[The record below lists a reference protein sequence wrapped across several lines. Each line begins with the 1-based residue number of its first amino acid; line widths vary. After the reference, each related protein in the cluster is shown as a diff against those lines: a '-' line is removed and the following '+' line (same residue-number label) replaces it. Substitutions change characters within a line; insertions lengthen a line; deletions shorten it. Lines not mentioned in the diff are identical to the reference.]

1 MGSPDLLRGWGQ
13 GTRQRLAHRS
23 QRRVGGGLRFAFYG
37 RTSTVEHQ
45 DPVSSAAWQREAAE
59 VLVAGRGVIV
69 AEYFDAGCSRRLP
82 WRDRPEAASLL
93 AALLDPDRSFDAIVV
108 GEYER
113 AFAADQFEQ
122 LTPILNKHGVQVWIP
137 EAGGPVEVGSPLH
150 RMLMTVLGAQ
160 SQREVLRARHRTLAA
175 MRAQVSRQGRYLGGR
190 PPYGYRLVDAGPH
203 PNQTHA
209 GWGRRLQRL
218 DPDPVTAPHVKWIF
232 AERLTGRSAAGI
244 ARELNERGVPCPS
257 AVDPA
262 RNRHRS
268 GRTWSLRTVVEILRN
283 PRYTGRE
290 VWDRI
295 TGRNLR
301 NPESPRGMLTIAA
314 EPSHPALVSER
325 DFIAVQAV
333 RVTRTASDGTRRVYR
348 LSGLVRCGSCGRR
361 MDSHWV
367 NGRPGYRC
375 RHGYTS
381 AQPRPAT
388 GLKNLY
394 LREDDLLAR
403 ISAGLIAQ
411 GGPAHDVAAYLRA
424 QNLMINCNAETLTLR
439 PVGDRQIGLP
449 HD

>member
-1 MGSPDLLRGWGQ
+1 METLDLLSAWVQ
-13 GTRQRLAHRS
+13 GARQRIAHRP
-23 QRRVGGGLRFAFYG
+23 QRRARGAVRFAFYG

-59 VLVAGRGVIV
+59 TLIARRGVIV

-82 WRDRPEAASLL
+82 WRDRPEAAALL
-93 AALLDPDRSFDAIVV
+93 AALPDPDRGFDAIVV

-113 AFAADQFEQ
+113 AFAANQFEQ
-122 LTPILNKHGVQVWIP
+122 LTPTLTRYGVQVWLP
-137 EAGGPVEVGSPLH
+137 EAGGPVEAGSPLH

-175 MRAQVSRQGRYLGGR
+175 MRAQVRMQGRYLGGR

-203 PNQTHA
+203 PNRTHA
-209 GWGRRLQRL
+209 AWGRRLQRL

-232 AERLTGRSAAGI
+232 AKRLAGRSAASI

-257 AVDPA
+257 AADPG

-268 GRTWSLRTVVEILRN
+268 GRTWSLRTIVEILRN

-290 VWDRI
+290 VWDRVP
-295 TGRNLR
+295 GRILQD
-301 NPESPRGMLTIAA
+301 PEAPRGELTIAA
-314 EPSHPALVSER
+314 GPSHPALVSER
-325 DFIAVQAV
+325 DFVAVQAV
-333 RVTRTASDGTRRVYR
+333 RVTRTASDGTRRVYQ
-348 LSGLVRCGSCGRR
+348 LSGLVQCGSCGRR

-375 RHGYTS
+375 RHGRSS

-388 GLKNLY
+388 GVKNLY
-394 LREDDLLAR
+394 LRETDLLER
-403 ISAGLIAQ
+403 IATHLLPQ
-411 GGPAHDVAAYLRA
+411 GSRTGDVVGYLRTQKLTIKCDA
-424 QNLMINCNAETLTLR
+424 ATLTLR
-439 PVGDRQIGLP
+439 SAEVQQTELP
-449 HD
+449 HS